1 MREYTAVVEREPDGR
16 YSVHVPDLP
25 GCSSMGDTRREALIN
40 VREAIACYEEGLAS
54 LGKSVPRRRGR
65 VEIVRIKAA

>member
-1 MREYTAVVEREPDGR
+1 MREYTAVLEREADGR

-25 GCSSMGDTRREALIN
+25 GCASMGDTKRQALTN
-40 VREAIACYEEGLAS
+40 VREAIACYEEGLAT
-54 LGKSVPRRRGR
+54 LGKSLPRRRVR